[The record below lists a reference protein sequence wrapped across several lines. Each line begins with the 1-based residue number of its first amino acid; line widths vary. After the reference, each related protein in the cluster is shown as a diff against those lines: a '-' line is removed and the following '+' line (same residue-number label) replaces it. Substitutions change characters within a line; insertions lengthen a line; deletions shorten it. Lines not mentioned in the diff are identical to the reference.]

1 MLRIFCLAVSLVAK
15 PGTGFVG
22 LHVSLFNNFQ
32 FQQDLLFV
40 RKLKNK
46 SICIVV
52 IIAYQFFFFYALR
65 AQSNELILPP
75 SLELGEI
82 TLRSRVQSEQIVS
95 QLNRL
100 QQQIKDHAR
109 PVSLEAAV
117 AIGLRENPELLQA
130 FSTIQQFEWQLISAQ
145 RQWYPTLQFSN
156 GTPFAGASWNT
167 FVNDNYAISSER
179 LHDQG
184 LQRKEA
190 TKSQLNLVQPGMIAN
205 WNLID
210 PVRQPN
216 INSAANALQ
225 QQKYLFD
232 VSARNLI
239 LDIEQAYFSLQS
251 SQLLIDSFQKIYAI
265 NKQQLDI
272 LEARNAIGMV
282 TVLEVEQTR
291 SQLFVQLNQL
301 ILYIQNYIDQAAEL
315 AQALALPKYQLAIPD
330 NPARLLGEWELSL
343 DNTITLALRHR
354 EEILASISAAE
365 SAEWAAVAAIRSY
378 LPVFSVVATGN
389 LISSNGYES
398 VPVPVDSGNAYAR
411 NRTWSA
417 AVGVGFQWS
426 LFDGGVQASNAQAA
440 RARSRQQQAEASI
453 TELKVIQQ
461 VRSSYGQMETSLV
474 AVKSAE
480 SAYRSAQLAQ
490 DASRARFEVGIG
502 DITSVVQTIQQLSDA
517 AQQRAQALLSYNNAV
532 SQLYRYS
539 ATWPAGAQKKIDE
552 RIKMMRNNQ
561 STESSPDYGDL
572 Q

>member
-22 LHVSLFNNFQ
+22 LHVSLFNSFQ
-32 FQQDLLFV
+32 LQQDLLFV

-398 VPVPVDSGNAYAR
+398 VPVPVDAGNAYAR

-561 STESSPDYGDL
+561 STESSPGYGDL

>member
-1 MLRIFCLAVSLVAK
+1 M
-15 PGTGFVG
+15 
-22 LHVSLFNNFQ
+22 
-32 FQQDLLFV
+32 
-40 RKLKNK
+40 
-46 SICIVV
+46 

-561 STESSPDYGDL
+561 STESSPGYGDL